1 MKSKTLVFLTLAL
14 TACGSEDGAQ
24 RADAAPRYDPIA
36 QQAPPGPMMHGRNGP
51 GLMCLTG
58 DGPLGDS
65 VKAGVERALAD
76 EWRADDTYTSLAATF
91 GRPFQR
97 LERAEERHA
106 DLLVRLLATHGHGVP
121 SRSAPVA
128 PAAASAADA
137 CALALEA
144 EKENVALYDELL
156 AAGPPD
162 DVRCVYEHLR
172 SLSQERHIPAL
183 ERCGGGPPG
192 P

>member
-1 MKSKTLVFLTLAL
+1 MKPTTLLFFTLAL

-24 RADAAPRYDPIA
+24 RTEAAPRYDPVA
-36 QQAPPGPMMHGRNGP
+36 QQGPPEVMHGKNGP

-58 DGPLGDS
+58 EGPLDDS

-76 EWRADDTYTSLAATF
+76 EWRADDTYTSLAATY

-106 DLLVRLLATHGHGVP
+106 DLLMRLLATHGHGVP
-121 SRSAPVA
+121 ARAAPVNTT
-128 PAAASAADA
+128 AASATDA
-137 CALALEA
+137 CSLAIEA

-156 AAGPPD
+156 AASPPA

-172 SLSQERHIPAL
+172 SLSAERHIPAL
-183 ERCGGGPPG
+183 ERCGGGPG